1 MRGASGLQ
9 VGRAGSPSARL
20 SGTGVEA
27 CSACAGDYE
36 DPERTAGA
44 GPDDYADSEFA
55 GDDAVDGDDS
65 VLTRRIESGGEE
77 S

>member
-1 MRGASGLQ
+1 MRNPWGLQ
-9 VGRAGSPSARL
+9 GGNANSQK
-20 SGTGVEA
+20 SGPVTSRIEA

-44 GPDDYADSEFA
+44 GPDDYADAEFA

-65 VLTRRIESGGEE
+65 VLTRQTESGGEE